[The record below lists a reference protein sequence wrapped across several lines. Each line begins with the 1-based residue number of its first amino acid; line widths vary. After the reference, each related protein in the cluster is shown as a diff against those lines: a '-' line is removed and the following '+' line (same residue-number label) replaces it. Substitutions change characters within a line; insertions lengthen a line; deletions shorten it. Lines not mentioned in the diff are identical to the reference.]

1 MTFIRDYS
9 SEADKHCLLK
19 VADLQAKEF
28 AVWSDHLKKADPQA
42 ALRKGQEE
50 ITKLDA
56 ESVQK
61 QFQADIYK
69 LSHDIA
75 SFSQFIDQQN
85 KEKRTAQLA
94 KVTHVRAENKRGSAA
109 VLEFM
114 NQNCKHVLGLYK
126 NMGDLEDIKKAQLE
140 TTFS

>member
-9 SEADKHCLLK
+9 QEADKHCLLK

-28 AVWSDHLKKADPQA
+28 AVWTDHLQKADPQA

-50 ITKLDA
+50 ISKLDA
-56 ESVQK
+56 ESVQT

-69 LSHDIA
+69 VSHDIA
-75 SFSQFIDQQN
+75 SFTQFIDQKN

-94 KVTHVRAENKRGSAA
+94 KVTHVRAENKRGSMA
-109 VLEFM
+109 VVDFM
-114 NQNCKHVLGLYK
+114 NQNCKHELGLYK
-126 NMGDLEDIKKAQLE
+126 NMGDLENIKKAQLE
-140 TTFS
+140 TISS